1 MIKNVYEILDELENA
16 QNKEERIRV
25 LKDNALPHFL
35 QVLKYTFDPQYQFYI
50 KEFPKNYVKPDTFPG
65 IRYSGIE
72 SEIRRV
78 YLFLKGNE
86 TADILS
92 EEKRN
97 QILVELLEAFEPRE
111 AQVFVNMMKKNLQIK
126 HLTPTLI
133 KEAFPELL

>member
-1 MIKNVYEILDELENA
+1 MIKNVYEILDEFERA

-25 LKDNALPHFL
+25 LKDNALHHFL
-35 QVLKYTFDPQYQFYI
+35 QVLKYTFDPKYQFYV
-50 KEFPKNYVKPDTFPG
+50 KEFPKNYVQPDTFPG

-111 AQVFVNMMKKNLQIK
+111 AQVFVNMMKKNLQVK

>member
-1 MIKNVYEILDELENA
+1 MIKNVYEILDEFERA
-16 QNKEERIRV
+16 QNKEERIKV
-25 LKDNALPHFL
+25 LKDNALHHFL
-35 QVLKYTFDPQYQFYI
+35 QVLKYTFDPKYQFYV
-50 KEFPKNYVKPDTFPG
+50 KEFPKNYVQPDTFPG